1 MKDRPNGSIEKLDA
15 TKLGGV
21 ETPQSPKKIHSQRR
35 KILHYSTVR
44 ILLVHLLGGVSIWPS
59 WISLFHIFHFFGG
72 TPWKNPRREVI
83 TFLQSPGYC
92 KWSHSAARLLW
103 PGNLGPKMLGN
114 SEKIFPSVIM
124 AMARKRSPFSSM
136 IFPSPFS
143 TLHLFE
149 LSHCYVWLPEV
160 SRNNTGNKMVIWG
173 CHRTWPYKYGEG
185 YCCNSRTNA
194 SQRLGLDTNHLAL
207 HFYHVN
213 QGFQSLFTTVSLLT
227 HRSMIQTYNH
237 GCLPYP
243 DIPKGLASSVPVP
256 TIMLV

>member
-1 MKDRPNGSIEKLDA
+1 
-15 TKLGGV
+15 
-21 ETPQSPKKIHSQRR
+21 
-35 KILHYSTVR
+35 
-44 ILLVHLLGGVSIWPS
+44 
-59 WISLFHIFHFFGG
+59 
-72 TPWKNPRREVI
+72 
-83 TFLQSPGYC
+83 
-92 KWSHSAARLLW
+92 
-103 PGNLGPKMLGN
+103 MLGN

-149 LSHCYVWLPEV
+149 LSHCCVWLPEV

-207 HFYHVN
+207 E
-213 QGFQSLFTTVSLLT
+213 FQSLFTTVSLLT
-227 HRSMIQTYNH
+227 HRSMIQTS
-237 GCLPYP
+237 CLGHCRKLYT
-243 DIPKGLASSVPVP
+243 LATTMAVCHIQTYQRDLPVQF
-256 TIMLV
+256 LFQQ

>member
-1 MKDRPNGSIEKLDA
+1 MVPLKSWTPQNSAVLKHRSPQKRYIHSEEKSFTTRLCGFYLFIFWGEFLYDHPGFLCSISSIS
-15 TKLGGV
+15 LGGPR
-21 ETPQSPKKIHSQRR
+21 EKTQ
-35 KILHYSTVR
+35 
-44 ILLVHLLGGVSIWPS
+44 
-59 WISLFHIFHFFGG
+59 
-72 TPWKNPRREVI
+72 RREVI

>member
-1 MKDRPNGSIEKLDA
+1 MKDRQNGSIEKLDA

-21 ETPQSPKKIHSQRR
+21 ETPQSPKKIHSHHSQRR

-44 ILLVHLLGGVSIWPS
+44 ILLVHLLGGVAIWPS

-72 TPWKNPRREVI
+72 TPWTKTQRREVI

-136 IFPSPFS
+136 IFTSPFS

-160 SRNNTGNKMVIWG
+160 SRNNTGN
-173 CHRTWPYKYGEG
+173 
-185 YCCNSRTNA
+185 
-194 SQRLGLDTNHLAL
+194 
-207 HFYHVN
+207 
-213 QGFQSLFTTVSLLT
+213 
-227 HRSMIQTYNH
+227 
-237 GCLPYP
+237 
-243 DIPKGLASSVPVP
+243 
-256 TIMLV
+256 